1 MGPGFEVS
9 AADFSEVDITATK
22 DTNLH
27 PTTSNSIGQLNYLF
41 VSYLAAEIL
50 ILEIKHRNSSTQG
63 GFGSILLPEVRVT
76 NRSPISSW
84 HTTAIETLS

>member
-1 MGPGFEVS
+1 MGPGLEVT

-50 ILEIKHRNSSTQG
+50 ILEIKQRISSAQG
-63 GFGSILLPEVRVT
+63 DLGSILSPEVRVA
-76 NRSPISSW
+76 NLIPISSR

>member
-1 MGPGFEVS
+1 M
-9 AADFSEVDITATK
+9 TK
-22 DTNLH
+22 DTNPHLAA
-27 PTTSNSIGQLNYLF
+27 SNSIFQLDYLF

-63 GFGSILLPEVRVT
+63 GFGSILSPEIRVK
-76 NRSPISSW
+76 NRSPISSR